1 MTAQPKI
8 LHLPSAA
15 QHAVGWTPLM
25 VGELAAGESLPLAL
39 AASEGEFVLE
49 KVSMWRHAGGELPY
63 ARPVSTELF
72 YLIEGH
78 VRIEWERDSRL
89 EARAGDIVIV
99 PVGFTGTW
107 HTLEPVVK
115 ISVSALPA
123 DER

>member
-1 MTAQPKI
+1 
-8 LHLPSAA
+8 
-15 QHAVGWTPLM
+15 M
-25 VGELAAGESLPLAL
+25 VAELAAGESLPFAL
-39 AASEGEFVLE
+39 AANEGELVLE

-78 VRIEWERDSRL
+78 VHIDWECGSRL
-89 EARAGDIVIV
+89 EARAGDVVIV

-107 HTLEPVVK
+107 RTLEPVVK
-115 ISVSALPA
+115 ISISAFSA